1 MKLKH
6 LFAAAMSAAILA
18 SSALSAAAY
27 AENTTTVVC
36 AYEAKS
42 GYTKWDGVSKLKSG
56 KKYRISEKLTVSSD
70 FTVPKNT
77 MLVVQKGGN
86 LTVDAG
92 AKVTV
97 KGTLIVNKGATLTL
111 NGSLNLKK
119 DKTLTCYGK
128 LKLGKKSQLT
138 LNGELDLRDT
148 GTISGTP
155 KKVTVGTDS
164 LIRLYG
170 TNNCKKLDAAI
181 TAAQEK
187 TRTSSAKK
195 VTASVVKKEATSLYG
210 KFLNY
215 IINHETLYACQLAY
229 PNEVWRTTL
238 DESKFVEFGG
248 LEQFARDYS
257 ISLSNTV
264 LSMYTNGEITNSEKV
279 ESAEIEFD
287 EFIECINLIDDDTRA
302 MLSSQIGDI
311 DNLWAAKASVT
322 FTMTNGEKLTMNNF
336 YVSFTYID
344 KQLYVA
350 TENYLD
356 VTFS

>member
-1 MKLKH
+1 MKLKSF
-6 LFAAAMSAAILA
+6 LAAAMSAAILA
-18 SSALSAAAY
+18 SSALSAVAY

-56 KKYRISEKLTVSSD
+56 KKYRVSEALTVSSD
-70 FTVPKNT
+70 FTVPANT
-77 MLVVQKGGN
+77 MLVVQKGGK

-119 DKTLTCYGK
+119 GKTLTCYGK
-128 LKLGKKSQLT
+128 MKLGKTAKLT
-138 LNGELDLRDT
+138 LNGEFDLRDT
-148 GTISGTP
+148 GTLSGSP
-155 KKVTVGTDS
+155 KSVTVGTDS

-170 TNNCKKLDAAI
+170 TNKCTKLDAAV

-187 TRTSSAKK
+187 TRTTSAKK
-195 VTASVVKKEATSLYG
+195 VTAKTVKKEATSLYG

-215 IINHETLYACQLAY
+215 IVDHETLYACQLAY

-238 DESKFVEFGG
+238 DESKFAAFGG

-264 LSMYTNGEITNSEKV
+264 LSTYTNGKISNSEKV
-279 ESAEIEFD
+279 ESVEVEFGD
-287 EFIECINLIDDDTRA
+287 FIECINLIDDDTHA
-302 MLSSQIGDI
+302 VLNEKIGDI
-311 DNLWAAKASVT
+311 DNLWAAEATIT
-322 FTMTNGEKLTMNNF
+322 FTMTNGEKITMSNF

-350 TENYLD
+350 TENYFD
-356 VTFS
+356 VQFS

>member
-18 SSALSAAAY
+18 SSALSVAAY

-155 KKVTVGTDS
+155 
-164 LIRLYG
+164 
-170 TNNCKKLDAAI
+170 
-181 TAAQEK
+181 
-187 TRTSSAKK
+187 KK

>member
-1 MKLKH
+1 MKLRRF
-6 LFAAAMSAAILA
+6 LAAAMSAAILA
-18 SSALSAAAY
+18 SSGLSAVAY

-56 KKYRISEKLTVSSD
+56 KKYRISEKMTVLSD

-77 MLVVQKGGN
+77 MLVVQKGGK

-111 NGSLNLKK
+111 NGSLDLKK
-119 DKTLTCYGK
+119 NKTLTCYGK

-238 DESKFVEFGG
+238 DESKFAQFGG

-264 LSMYTNGEITNSEKV
+264 LSMYTNGEITDSEKV

-287 EFIECINLIDDDTRA
+287 EFIECINLIDDATRA
-302 MLSSQIGDI
+302 VLNEKIGDI
-311 DNLWAAKASVT
+311 DNLWAAKAAVT

-350 TENYLD
+350 TESYAD